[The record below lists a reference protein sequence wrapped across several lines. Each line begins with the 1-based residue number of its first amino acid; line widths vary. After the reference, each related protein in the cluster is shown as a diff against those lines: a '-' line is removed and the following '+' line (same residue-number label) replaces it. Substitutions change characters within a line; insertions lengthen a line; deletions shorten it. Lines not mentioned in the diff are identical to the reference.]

1 MKKGLLV
8 GLAALST
15 ISLASCGNKGSGLKV
30 GVVCIGDETAT
41 YDKNFMNALDK
52 VKKDKGIKVFYKYN
66 VSEDGDAS
74 YQAAVE
80 LAEAGCDIV
89 ISNSFGFEANTIKAA
104 KEYPDVQFF
113 HCTGVKAHTEKL
125 ANFANGFAEIYEG
138 RYLAGIAAGMKL
150 KEMGETKLGYVGAYP
165 YAEVK
170 SGYTAF
176 YLGAKSVLPEVTMQV
191 QFTNNWGNTN
201 LETAAA
207 ENLYN
212 KGAKLISQ
220 HADTYGAP
228 SVCDKYGIPNVAY
241 NVSTESKYPNTYL
254 CYSAINWAP
263 CFTHLVE
270 CVEKGEHME
279 WDFSGSLADGAVVVG
294 KAGKCAAPGT
304 QEAMDAAAE
313 KIKNGELKV
322 FDCANFTVNGEHL
335 TSRLADVD
343 DAGDWAPETEAIVTE
358 GGKTFYAES
367 KFRSAPYFDVNID
380 GISEV
385 TTSK

>member
-1 MKKGLLV
+1 MKKGLLAGFV
-8 GLAALST
+8 ALSA
-15 ISLASCGNKGSGLKV
+15 ISLASCGGKKDGLTV

-52 VKKDKGIKVFYKYN
+52 VKAEKGIKVLYKYN
-66 VSEDGDAS
+66 VPEAGDSS

-89 ISNSFGFEANTIKAA
+89 IANSFGFEANTIKAA
-104 KEYPDVQFF
+104 KEYPEVQFF

-125 ANFANGFAEIYEG
+125 ANYANGFASIYEG

-150 KEMGETKLGYVGAYP
+150 KEMKETKLGYVGAYP

-176 YLGAKSVLPEVTMQV
+176 YLGAKSVCPEVTMQV

-201 LETAAA
+201 LETGAA
-207 ENLYN
+207 ESLIA

-228 SVCDKYGIPNVAY
+228 SVCDQNNLPNVAY
-241 NVSTESKYPNTYL
+241 NVTTETKYPNTYL

-270 CVEKGEHME
+270 CVENGEQME

-294 KAGKCAAPGT
+294 KAGKCAASGT

-313 KIKNGELKV
+313 KIKKGELKI
-322 FDCANFTVNGEHL
+322 FDCANFTVGGQHL
-335 TSRLADVD
+335 TSKLADVD
-343 DAGDWAPETEAIVTE
+343 DEGDWVPETEAIVTE
-358 GGKTFYAES
+358 GDKTYYAES
-367 KFRSAPYFDVNID
+367 KFRSAPYFDVDID
-380 GISEV
+380 GI
-385 TTSK
+385 TTYAAQ